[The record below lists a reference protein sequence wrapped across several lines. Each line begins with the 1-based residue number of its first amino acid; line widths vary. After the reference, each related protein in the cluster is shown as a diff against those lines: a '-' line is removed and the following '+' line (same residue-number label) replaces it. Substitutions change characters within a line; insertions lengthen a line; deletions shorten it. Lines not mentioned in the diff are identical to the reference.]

1 MTSDIIEELSKEVN
15 FEISIPKSKDM
26 LNPDKSRRTR
36 NVKEDE
42 YLSFKQK
49 PTRCGP
55 KSPRSPR
62 EVIKQSF
69 EDWALADPRSPTWPP
84 RPRKSRKSSGS
95 SESSGY
101 RTPLSSLSQIT
112 EIDEIFYK

>member
-1 MTSDIIEELSKEVN
+1 MTLGIIEELLKEVN

-26 LNPDKSRRTR
+26 LNPDKSRKTR

-42 YLSFKQK
+42 YLSFKQQ

-62 EVIKQSF
+62 EVIRQSF
-69 EDWALADPRSPTWPP
+69 DDWSLADPRSPTWTP
-84 RPRKSRKSSGS
+84 RPRKSRKSSG
-95 SESSGY
+95 SSGY

>member
-1 MTSDIIEELSKEVN
+1 
-15 FEISIPKSKDM
+15 M

-42 YLSFKQK
+42 YLSFKQL

-62 EVIKQSF
+62 DVIRKSF
-69 EDWALADPRSPTWPP
+69 DDWSLADPRSPTWTP
-84 RPRKSRKSSGS
+84 RPRKSRKSSG
-95 SESSGY
+95 SSGY

-112 EIDEIFYK
+112 EIDEMFYK